1 MKKENG
7 ITLISLIIYIIV
19 LLLAV
24 SMLSTISSYF
34 YSNVSEINSESKYIG
49 EYNKFNM
56 FFLEDIKS
64 IGVKFNN
71 IITDKDNL
79 IIELYNE
86 NTNKTIKYSYE
97 ENIIYR
103 DNVVIC
109 KNVTNFTAEQ
119 IKEDII
125 RIYIKFGENNENQFE
140 KTVDYVMNM

>member
-7 ITLISLIIYIIV
+7 ITLISLIIYIVV

-34 YSNVSEINSESKYIG
+34 YSNVSEINDESKYIG

-64 IGVKFNN
+64 VGIKFNN
-71 IITDKDNL
+71 ITNMNNL
-79 IIELYNE
+79 KIELYNE
-86 NTNKTIKYSYE
+86 NTKKTIKYVYE

-109 KNVTNFTAEQ
+109 KNVTDFKATCT
-119 IKEDII
+119 KENII
-125 RIYIKFGENNENQFE
+125 TIYIKFGENNESQFE
-140 KTVDYVMNM
+140 KTVDYVINN